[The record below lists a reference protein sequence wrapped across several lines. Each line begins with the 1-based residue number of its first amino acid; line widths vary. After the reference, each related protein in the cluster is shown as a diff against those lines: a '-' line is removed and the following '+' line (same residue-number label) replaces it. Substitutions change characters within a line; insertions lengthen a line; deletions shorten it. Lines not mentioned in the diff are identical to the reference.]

1 MPAHQDVLT
10 LTENGEAAGCKEEG
24 ARTASTTQQQ
34 PDHHTPNELLQ
45 YHHIALSTTIIV
57 ILVPRVPKWPA
68 RAQCTDTARGTT
80 IYLVSAA
87 SYAIDPLPF

>member
-34 PDHHTPNELLQ
+34 PDHHTPNELLPP
-45 YHHIALSTTIIV
+45 HRVIDNDI